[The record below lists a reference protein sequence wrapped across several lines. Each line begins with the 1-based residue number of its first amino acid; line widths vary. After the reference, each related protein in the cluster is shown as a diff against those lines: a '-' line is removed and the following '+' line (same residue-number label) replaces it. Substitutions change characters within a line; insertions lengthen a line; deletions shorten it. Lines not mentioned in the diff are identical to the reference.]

1 MRNQQRLAGLFVF
14 LTLLPF
20 AALCWYSHP
29 GADDFTDAVQREG
42 LGFWGI
48 QRDLYL
54 NLTGRLFTSVLLT
67 EASPLVWQQLPWY
80 GLAPAGALL
89 LLGASLYWLV
99 SVLASTA
106 WRWPA
111 RLLAAGMVLA
121 LWLLQNPSVAE
132 SVYWYNG
139 LAVYTVPTA
148 VLVGWLA
155 ALVRYWQAAP
165 RGRLAWLAL
174 LALLGTCVL
183 WSNEIIAL
191 PLMAVVAALALWQW
205 WRGSSRRASLLALT
219 AWYVLALAVSLL
231 APGNMARANLIDVA
245 VPLPVLVLGPVAAS
259 AYLLLNWISSGVLVA
274 VTALSLPA
282 LARLVAT
289 AVPALRPLQRLG
301 PWHLLLALCFLLAM
315 LPLSALPSY
324 WATGGLMPPR
334 ARASLYLLFLLGWFA
349 AVLVALM
356 LTRQQEWQRQLAARL
371 AWPRLVTILLWGW
384 LLVNFFSDHNV
395 RVAHRELGRESN
407 NAVLAYRDWLGGSA
421 ARYDE
426 ALRARYQLLR
436 TAQGSAL
443 QVPAL
448 PHTARPP
455 MLLYHDLTTDS
466 TFGLNEDYARY
477 FGRRT
482 AWTGPG
488 GRGRPPR
495 TYQAPADE

>member
-1 MRNQQRLAGLFVF
+1 MRTQQRLAGLLIF

-20 AALCWYSHP
+20 AVLCGYSHP

-42 LGFWGI
+42 FGFWGM

-67 EASPLVWQQLPWY
+67 EASPLALHQLPWY
-80 GLAPAGALL
+80 GLAPAGVLL
-89 LLGASLYWLV
+89 LLGASLYGLV
-99 SVLASTA
+99 RVLAGPA
-106 WRWPA
+106 WRRPA
-111 RLLAAGMVLA
+111 GLLAAGLLLA

-148 VLVGWLA
+148 GLVVWLA

-165 RGRLAWLAL
+165 KARPAWLAL
-174 LALLGTCVL
+174 VAALGTCVL

-191 PLMAVVAALALWQW
+191 PLMAVVAALAVWQW
-205 WRGSSRRASLLALT
+205 RRGSPRRKSLLVLT
-219 AWYVLALAVSLL
+219 AWCALALAVSLL
-231 APGNMARANLIDVA
+231 APGNMARADLIAVA
-245 VPLPVLVLGPVAAS
+245 VPLPVLVLGPFAAS
-259 AYLLLNWISSGVLVA
+259 AYLLLNWLSSGVLLA
-274 VTALSLPA
+274 ATALALPA
-282 LARLVAT
+282 LARLVA
-289 AVPALRPLQRLG
+289 AELPALRPLHGLRPRQ
-301 PWHLLLALCFLLAM
+301 LLLALGFLLAL
-315 LPLSALPSY
+315 LPLAALPSY

-349 AVLVALM
+349 AVLAVLVVA
-356 LTRQQEWQRQLAARL
+356 RQQAWQRQLVAR
-371 AWPRLVTILLWGW
+371 AGWPRVATALLWGG
-384 LLVNFFSDHNV
+384 LLLHVFSDHNV
-395 RVAHRELGRESN
+395 RVAHRNVGRASN
-407 NAVLAYRDWLGGSA
+407 NAVLAYRDWLSGSA

-436 TAQGSAL
+436 TAPGGVL

-448 PHTARPP
+448 PPTARPP

-466 TFGLNEDYARY
+466 TFGLNQDYARY

-495 TYQAPADE
+495 SYQPAAEE